1 MKVGN
6 ARKMGIL
13 KIEFYCTNNI
23 RFLNTKN
30 ITMKVA
36 ILARISK
43 ESSNNDNQLIVL
55 RDYCQK
61 MGYEIYDE
69 YLDIVSGGSPNRPEF
84 NRMMKDASKRKFDML
99 FFYALDR
106 LTREGTRKTIYYLQ
120 MLDDYSVAY
129 KSYTEQYIDS
139 SGIFKDVIIALLST
153 LAKQERIRI
162 SERVKAG
169 LERSRQQG
177 RVGGRPKMD
186 DVIIKEIQ
194 EMKLKGSTIVSIAKK
209 LEISRGSVYQYL
221 NS

>member
-1 MKVGN
+1 MKVGIYS
-6 ARKMGIL
+6 R
-13 KIEFYCTNNI
+13 
-23 RFLNTKN
+23 
-30 ITMKVA
+30 V
-36 ILARISK
+36 SK
-43 ESSNNDNQLIVL
+43 ETSDNDNQLIIL

-61 MGYEIYDE
+61 MGYEIQDE
-69 YLDIVSGGSPNRPEF
+69 YVDVVSGGSANRPEF
-84 NRMMKDASKRKFDML
+84 NRLMRDASKRKFDML

-120 MLDDYSVAY
+120 MLDDYGVAY

-177 RVGGRPKMD
+177 RIGGRPALVDSK
-186 DVIIKEIQ
+186 VREIR
-194 EMKLKGSTIVSIAKK
+194 KLKSHGISITAIARELK
-209 LEISRGSVYQYL
+209 ISRGTVYQYL
-221 NS
+221 